1 MVLAFKL
8 KAGVGGC
15 VDLPGKAVVLQRQ
28 GLQHV
33 EVGLDPEGQAEK
45 NGLKGLSHEIGVL
58 VRDPL
63 LVSIAF
69 V

>member
-8 KAGVGGC
+8 KAGVGSG

-45 NGLKGLSHEIGVL
+45 KGLCHEIELIV
-58 VRDPL
+58 
-63 LVSIAF
+63 F
-69 V
+69 